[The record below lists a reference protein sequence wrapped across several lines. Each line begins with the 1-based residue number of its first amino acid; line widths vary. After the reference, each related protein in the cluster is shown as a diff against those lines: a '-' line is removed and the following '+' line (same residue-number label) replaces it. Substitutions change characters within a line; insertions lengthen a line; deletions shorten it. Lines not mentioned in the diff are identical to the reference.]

1 MWKIAEI
8 VMLVYMVYGAYFD
21 IKKRELPGEYLIAGT
36 AHALISQVFW
46 GGQAWYV
53 WGLGLL
59 TGMIF
64 MVLSNYTNE
73 GIGYADSM
81 MIMNLG
87 IFYGVWTVLILL
99 AIAFTLA
106 ALTAVAGSMLG
117 KCNRNTKLPFIPFLA
132 AGYLGVML

>member
-8 VMLVYMVYGAYFD
+8 IMLAYMSYGAYFD
-21 IKKRELPGEYLIAGT
+21 IKNREIPGEYLIVGT
-36 AHALISQVFW
+36 AHALISQIFF
-46 GGQAWYV
+46 GNQAWYV
-53 WGLGLL
+53 WGLGIV

-64 MVLSNYTNE
+64 IVLSTYTNE

-106 ALTAVAGSMLG
+106 AVVAAAGSVAG
-117 KCNRNTKLPFIPFLA
+117 KCNKKTKIPFVPFLA
-132 AGYLGVML
+132 LGYLGVML